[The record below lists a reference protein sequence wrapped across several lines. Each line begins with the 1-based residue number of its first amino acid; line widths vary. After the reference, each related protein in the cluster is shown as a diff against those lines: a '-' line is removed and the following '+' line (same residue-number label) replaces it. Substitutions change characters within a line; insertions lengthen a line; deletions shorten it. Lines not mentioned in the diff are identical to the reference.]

1 MLQAS
6 LRVFLNVAFSAPAL
20 LSDCQPLRKLY
31 SIAPKIKCLWRSFG
45 SSGPAHTDIHLQ
57 AQAALTKVCFAAS
70 GPNSPYCWPADV
82 TIVISAATT

>member
-45 SSGPAHTDIHLQ
+45 SSGPRLILKFICRLRRRSQ
-57 AQAALTKVCFAAS
+57 RSAS
-70 GPNSPYCWPADV
+70 RRAVPTVRIAGQR
-82 TIVISAATT
+82 T